1 MVEPSG
7 KLNLIPKRNRDGKQD
22 VLKYKPYSRD
32 ADPLLLAKA
41 SHDGPFCLD

>member
-7 KLNLIPKRNRDGKQD
+7 KLKIPQKRNQDGKQD

-32 ADPLLLAKA
+32 ADPLLVAKA
-41 SHDGPFCLD
+41 SHDASF